1 MQRFKRGWTL
11 QELLA
16 PRHVQFYDADWEFY
30 GTKAELADEI
40 SAVTGIRPGYLSEA
54 GFHQEEDDDEYST
67 HHFMTASIA
76 RKMSWL
82 SNRTTTRPEDMAYC
96 MLGLFDVNMPLLYGE
111 GNKAFT
117 RLQLE
122 LIQDID
128 DESIYAW
135 HTSVSNAPI
144 LAPWPAA
151 FSSSERII
159 HPPSETTEL
168 TRPACQVTNKGLYFE
183 AVLVPSLNA
192 GERRPLSLLP
202 LNCCV
207 SGMKKV
213 HIAVAIRA
221 GVGDTFHRE
230 EGLDFYTIDYG
241 EPEAEVATVQKGTG
255 TRFGLKD
262 GHDPWATLADVTAD
276 YENAVPAGPW
286 QPDTRKRQAFY
297 LSLNYRG
304 LG

>member
-1 MQRFKRGWTL
+1 MHRFTRGWTL

-16 PRHVQFYDADWEFY
+16 PRHVQFYDSSWQLY

-40 SAVTGIRPGYLSEA
+40 SAVSGIRPGYLSES
-54 GFHQEEDDDEYST
+54 GFHREVDDDEYST
-67 HHFMTASIA
+67 HHYMTASIA

-122 LIQDID
+122 LLEEYD

-135 HTSVSNAPI
+135 HASVSHSPI

-151 FSSSERII
+151 FSSSERIVR
-159 HPPSETTEL
+159 PPSETTEL
-168 TRPACQVTNKGLYFE
+168 ARPACRVTNKGLYIE
-183 AVLVPSLNA
+183 AILVPSLNA
-192 GERRPLSLLP
+192 GRRPLALLP

-207 SGMKKV
+207 SGMKQIHV
-213 HIAVAIRA
+213 AVAIRA
-221 GVGDTFHRE
+221 GTGDTFHRE
-230 EGLDFYTIDYG
+230 EGLEFYTIDYG
-241 EPEAEVATVQKGTG
+241 ESSAEMATVQKAKG
-255 TRFGLKD
+255 TRYGPKS
-262 GHDPWATLADVTAD
+262 GHDPWATLADVSAAF
-276 YENAVPAGPW
+276 ESAIPAGPW
-286 QPDTRKRQAFY
+286 QPDTRRRQAFY